1 MRVIA
6 LEYHDVVPA
15 GGFEDSGFPGRA
27 AATYKML
34 DTDFAA
40 HLRELDGFGQERRRL
55 AGAVSPT
62 TVVDGDPPL
71 MLTFDDGGA
80 GARLAADVL
89 ERHGWRGHFLIATD
103 YIGTRTFLGA
113 PELRELHGRGHII
126 GSHSCSH
133 PLRMSSCP
141 WPALLRE
148 WSESVR
154 MLSDILGAPVRV
166 ASVPGG
172 GYSRDVA
179 RAAAAAGLRTLFTSE
194 PVTRTNVIDGC
205 AIVGRF
211 TLRRD
216 SPPVLARRYAAGS
229 RRARL
234 TSWAAWNAKKLAK
247 AAGGSAYLKA
257 RGWLLD
263 GR

>member
-1 MRVIA
+1 MIA

-15 GGFEDSGFPGRA
+15 GAFEESGFPGRA
-27 AATYKML
+27 AASYKML
-34 DTDFAA
+34 DTDFAG
-40 HLRELDGFGQERRRL
+40 HLQALAPFAAVRRL
-55 AGAVSPT
+55 LATDLSPT
-62 TVVDGDPPL
+62 REGEGLPPL
-71 MLTFDDGGA
+71 MLTFDDGGS
-80 GARLAADVL
+80 GARLAADAL

-103 YIGTRTFLGA
+103 YIGAQTFLGKGA
-113 PELRELHGRGHII
+113 LRDLHERGHII

-141 WPALLRE
+141 WDMLVRE
-148 WSESVR
+148 WTESVR
-154 MLSDILGAPVRV
+154 ILSDVLGARVTV

-194 PVTRTNVIDGC
+194 PVVRTSVVDGC
-205 AIVGRF
+205 TIVGRF

-216 SPPVLARRYAAGS
+216 SPPALARRYAAGS

-234 TSWAAWNAKKLAK
+234 GSWVSWNAKKLAK
-247 AAGGSAYLKA
+247 ASGGSVYLKA
-257 RGWLLD
+257 RSWLLE
-263 GR
+263 RP